1 MTDERQ
7 INKDTTEQKQAMVD
21 SWIKGISGKQ
31 EVGEMNTKVLREVL
45 TSYGANFENLN
56 EESKESLK
64 GYSEKE
70 RGMGVRAVWGDEI
83 VDNYK
88 QWTKEFI
95 ENYESKTG
103 IILPELKPSGR
114 KNSGMIQ
121 FLFDLTS
128 YASGEYD
135 FETYKTYTEGRVKN
149 GVAWSEGRKNE
160 RIRVS
165 VPTSNEPI
173 LLSSIPKEFPI
184 AANAFLLQL
193 KPLR

>member
-1 MTDERQ
+1 MTTERQ
-7 INKDTTEQKQAMVD
+7 INSESGQKHALVSD
-21 SWIKGISGKQ
+21 WVKNISEKQ
-31 EVGEMNTKVLREVL
+31 IVEEMDVGVLKEVL
-45 TSYGANFENLN
+45 TSYGANFENLSGEN
-56 EESKESLK
+56 KESLR

-83 VDNYK
+83 VDDYK
-88 QWTKEFI
+88 EWTKEFI
-95 ENYESKTG
+95 KKYELETG
-103 IILPELKPSGR
+103 IVLPELKSSGR

-128 YASGEYD
+128 YASGECN

-149 GVAWSEGRKNE
+149 GVAWSEGRRNE

-165 VPTSNEPI
+165 VPTSSEPI

-184 AANAFLLQL
+184 AANVFLLQP
-193 KPLR
+193 KPLQ